1 MKLPRLKVGVVVVTV
16 VPAVVVVVVVV
27 RDVAWNK
34 NAENIFQNNVIEE
47 NN

>member
-16 VPAVVVVVVVV
+16 VPAVVVVVVV